1 MASLRELR
9 KHLKSINTTE
19 QLAGAMKTV
28 SAAKFSRISGVL
40 EGYRPYA
47 DTCRDLMERF
57 GTAFAD
63 VLPCADPDAPDC
75 YVVFAGNRGLCGG
88 YNIALLDYADELLA
102 KAKRPYTLV
111 TCGKMAISHFEG
123 KSAREFVLPDVPDY
137 DACMELC
144 EYLRSSYQYGL
155 VSSVH
160 LVYQNFVNM
169 LTQTPVTYRLLPQAD
184 APAGTELPYDDT
196 LYVPNKATVLK
207 SACLNCVNSALYSII
222 LESAAGAQAATLM
235 AMRSAYDNA
244 QESSANL
251 ETVISR
257 KRQSEVTASV
267 IETSADNNSMN
278 NNNTQ

>member
-1 MASLRELR
+1 MPSLRELR

-28 SAAKFSRISGVL
+28 SAAKFSRISTVL
-40 EGYRPYA
+40 EGYRTYA

-57 GTAFAD
+57 GSALTE
-63 VLPCADPDAPDC
+63 VMPCVDPDAPVC
-75 YVVFAGNRGLCGG
+75 YVVFASNRGLCGG

-102 KAKRPYTLV
+102 SAEHPYALV
-111 TCGKMAISHFEG
+111 ACGKMAIAHFEG
-123 KSAREFVLPDVPDY
+123 KAVREFVFPDVPDY
-137 DACMELC
+137 NACMEFC
-144 EYLRSSYQYGL
+144 DYLRSAYVTGKISAVY
-155 VSSVH
+155 

-169 LTQTPVTYRLLPQAD
+169 LTQTPGTYRLLPLNDVPEGA
-184 APAGTELPYDDT
+184 ELPYDDT
-196 LYVPNKATVLK
+196 LYVPDRETVLR
-207 SACLNCVNSALYSII
+207 SACMNCVSSALYSII

-251 ETVISR
+251 ETLISR

-267 IETSADNNSMN
+267 LETSSDNNSMN
-278 NNNTQ
+278 NPQ